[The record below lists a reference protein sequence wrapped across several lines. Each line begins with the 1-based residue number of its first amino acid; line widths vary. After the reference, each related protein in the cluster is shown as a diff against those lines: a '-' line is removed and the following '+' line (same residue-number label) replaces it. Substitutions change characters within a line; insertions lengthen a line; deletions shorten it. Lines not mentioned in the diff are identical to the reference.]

1 MLGAIIGDT
10 VGSAYEFSNTKDYD
24 FRLFTSESDY
34 TDDSVMT
41 VAVAS
46 WLLRDPA
53 HTHQG
58 LEDAM
63 LEFADTCPCPM
74 GGYGTGFWTW
84 LFYPA
89 GLAPFDARYGKAPYP
104 SRTGRHPYGSWGNG
118 AAMRVSAVGWAF
130 DTLEETERV
139 AAVSAEITH
148 NHPEGIKGA
157 QATAAAVFLARTG
170 KSREEIRDYIGRT
183 YGYDLHK
190 TWEYWHPVYH
200 WEDSCQGTVP
210 QALIC
215 FLDSTDFED
224 AIRKAVSLG
233 GDSDTLACITGGVAE
248 AFYREIPS
256 EMEARVLRLLPQKF
270 HETLDA
276 LREGTAYGRRE
287 SAVSSGP
294 ETRRA

>member
-89 GLAPFDARYGKAPYP
+89 GLARCIIGDIASPILIFSNGSIALYP
-104 SRTGRHPYGSWGNG
+104 
-118 AAMRVSAVGWAF
+118 
-130 DTLEETERV
+130 
-139 AAVSAEITH
+139 
-148 NHPEGIKGA
+148 
-157 QATAAAVFLARTG
+157 
-170 KSREEIRDYIGRT
+170 
-183 YGYDLHK
+183 
-190 TWEYWHPVYH
+190 
-200 WEDSCQGTVP
+200 
-210 QALIC
+210 
-215 FLDSTDFED
+215 
-224 AIRKAVSLG
+224 
-233 GDSDTLACITGGVAE
+233 
-248 AFYREIPS
+248 
-256 EMEARVLRLLPQKF
+256 
-270 HETLDA
+270 
-276 LREGTAYGRRE
+276 
-287 SAVSSGP
+287 
-294 ETRRA
+294 